1 MHATILALSIDDRF
15 APRAARRTA
24 LQIFKKFLGG
34 VALVAGLVVAGVV
47 GFQLLDSPFTT
58 TTKDHS
64 PPPVLL
70 ELRDL
75 ADFHAAQA
83 QFEVTLD
90 LEKDV
95 KYVPAAIA
103 GERVQF
109 LGIGTVDAVVDFNTI
124 GAGAVQISDD
134 NKSVIV
140 TLPGAYAMEPVLDHD
155 QSHVMNR
162 DRGLLNRLGG
172 IFNDN
177 PTSEAGLYDAAMDKM
192 ADAAGQTD
200 LIAQAQENTTF
211 VLTSMLKSMGF
222 ENIDIVFQVNSAA
235 V

>member
-1 MHATILALSIDDRF
+1 M
-15 APRAARRTA
+15 
-24 LQIFKKFLGG
+24 FKKFLGG
-34 VALVAGLVVAGVV
+34 AALVAGLIVAGVV
-47 GFQLLDSPFTT
+47 GFQLLHSPFTT
-58 TTKDHS
+58 VTKDHS

-95 KYVPAAIA
+95 KWVPSAIA

-109 LGIGTVDAVVDFNTI
+109 VGVGTVDAVVDFAGL
-124 GAGAVQISDD
+124 GAGAIKISDD
-134 NKSVIV
+134 AKAV
-140 TLPGAYAMEPVLDHD
+140 TVVLPGIYASDPVLDHN

-162 DRGLLNRLGG
+162 DRGLLNRIGG

-177 PTSEAGLYDAAMDKM
+177 PTSESALYEAAMHKM
-192 ADAAGQTD
+192 ADAARQTD
-200 LIAQAQENTTF
+200 LIQRAEEHTTF
-211 VLTSMLKSMGF
+211 VLTGMLKAMGF
-222 ENIDIVFQVNSAA
+222 EQIDIVFQVSSAS

>member
-1 MHATILALSIDDRF
+1 M
-15 APRAARRTA
+15 
-24 LQIFKKFLGG
+24 FKKFLGG
-34 VALVAGLVVAGVV
+34 VALVAGIAVAGVV

-58 TTKDHS
+58 TTRDHS
-64 PPPVLL
+64 PPPVLT

-75 ADFHAAQA
+75 SDFHAAQA

-95 KYVPAAIA
+95 KYVPSAIA

-109 LGIGTVDAVVDFNTI
+109 IVIGTVDAVVDFSSI

-134 NKSVIV
+134 NKSVVV
-140 TLPGAYAMEPVLDHD
+140 TLPSAYAMTPVLDHQ

-162 DRGLLNRLGG
+162 DRGLINRVAG

-177 PTSEAGLYDAAMDKM
+177 
-192 ADAAGQTD
+192 
-200 LIAQAQENTTF
+200 
-211 VLTSMLKSMGF
+211 
-222 ENIDIVFQVNSAA
+222 
-235 V
+235 

>member
-1 MHATILALSIDDRF
+1 MIGSLDESQGEIS
-15 APRAARRTA
+15 
-24 LQIFKKFLGG
+24 QMFKNFLGG
-34 VALVAGLVVAGVV
+34 VALVAGIAVAGIV

-64 PPPVLL
+64 PPPVLT

-75 ADFHAAQA
+75 SDFHAAQA

-95 KYVPAAIA
+95 KYVPSAIA

-109 LGIGTVDAVVDFNTI
+109 LGIGTVDAVVDFNSI
-124 GAGAVQISDD
+124 GAGAVQIGDD
-134 NKSVIV
+134 NKSVVV
-140 TLPGAYAMEPVLDHD
+140 TLPSPYAMEPVLDHD

-177 PTSEAGLYDAAMDKM
+177 PTSEASLYDAAMNKM
-192 ADAAGQTD
+192 ADSASQTD
-200 LIAQAQENTTF
+200 LIQRAQEHTTY
-211 VLTSMLKSMGF
+211 VLTGMLKSMGF
-222 ENIDIVFQVNSAA
+222 EKIDIVFDPAAAA

>member
-1 MHATILALSIDDRF
+1 M
-15 APRAARRTA
+15 
-24 LQIFKKFLGG
+24 FKKFLGG
-34 VALVAGLVVAGVV
+34 VALVAGIAVAGVV

-64 PPPVLL
+64 PPPVLT

-75 ADFHAAQA
+75 SDFHAAQA

-95 KYVPAAIA
+95 KYIPSAIA

-109 LGIGTVDAVVDFNTI
+109 LGIGTVDAVVDFNSI
-124 GAGAVQISDD
+124 GDGAIRVSDD
-134 NKSVIV
+134 NKSVVV
-140 TLPGAYAMEPVLDHD
+140 TLPTPYAMTPVLDHD

-177 PTSEAGLYDAAMDKM
+177 PTSEATLYKAAMNKM
-192 ADAAGQTD
+192 ADSASQTD
-200 LIAQAQENTTF
+200 LIQRAQAHTTYM
-211 VLTSMLKSMGF
+211 LTGMLKSMGF
-222 ENIDIVFQVNSAA
+222 QKIDIVFDPTAAA